1 MAEIV
6 SRAVSWRYYIE
17 IGGIT
22 AAEFIE
28 CNGLTATRENSGF
41 TEGGRNNYEVKL
53 PGRIS
58 YSNVTL
64 KRGLI
69 DLQLLDWLLKNADQ
83 NTIAPELKNITI
95 SLANE
100 SGETAFTW
108 NVFHAYPVKWTGP
121 QLKADSS
128 ELSMEELEL
137 AYTYFQVTK
146 A

>member
-6 SRAVSWRYYIE
+6 SRAVSWRYYVEIE
-17 IGGIT
+17 NVN
-22 AAEFIE
+22 AAEFTE
-28 CNGLTATRENSGF
+28 CNGLTVTRESNGI
-41 TEGGRNNYEVKL
+41 TEGGRTNYEVKL
-53 PGRIS
+53 PGRLS

-69 DLQLLDWLLKNADQ
+69 DLVLLDWLLENAGT
-83 NTIAPELKNITI
+83 NTVLPTLKNITI

-108 NVFHAYPVKWTGP
+108 NIFHAYPVKWTGP
-121 QLKADSS
+121 QLKADSN

-137 AYTYFQVTK
+137 AYTYFQMTK

>member
-6 SRAVSWRYYIE
+6 SRAVSWRYYIT
-17 IGGIT
+17 IDGIT

-28 CNGLTATRENSGF
+28 CNGLTATRESKGIP
-41 TEGGRNNYEVKL
+41 EGGRTNYEVKL
-53 PGRIS
+53 PGNIS

-69 DLQLLDWLLKNADQ
+69 DLQLLDWLLKNASQ
-83 NTIAPELKNITI
+83 NTVKPELKNITI

-100 SGETAFTW
+100 SGEAAYTW
-108 NVFHAYPVKWTGP
+108 NIFHAYPVKWSGP
-121 QLKADSS
+121 QLSADSN

-137 AYTYFQVTK
+137 TYTYFQLTK
-146 A
+146 V